1 MANASEHGFL
11 KDKKNREDTTRLNGS
26 VIKQMCIYIYLYI
39 YIFHGSFYSGSFSA
53 KYGVAILA
61 GDFST

>member
-1 MANASEHGFL
+1 MYVCISTNNTMANASEHGFL
-11 KDKKNREDTTRLNGS
+11 KDKKM
-26 VIKQMCIYIYLYI
+26 VIKQMYI